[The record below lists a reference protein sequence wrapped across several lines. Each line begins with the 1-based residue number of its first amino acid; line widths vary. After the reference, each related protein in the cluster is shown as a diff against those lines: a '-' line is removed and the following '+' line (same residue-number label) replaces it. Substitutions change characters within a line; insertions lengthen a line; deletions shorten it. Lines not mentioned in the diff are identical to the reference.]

1 MSGRRNLILSR
12 PASADD
18 KCIRVRLDGRT
29 IVLLKSMKSFAYWK
43 ERYPLA
49 EVLDPVVKP

>member
-1 MSGRRNLILSR
+1 MSSRKNPILSR
-12 PASADD
+12 PAHADE

-29 IVLLKSMKSFAYWK
+29 IVLLKSMKNFGYWK

-49 EVLDPVVKP
+49 EVLDPIGVR

>member
-49 EVLDPVVKP
+49 EVLDPVKP